1 MKAKADVLTMEA
13 VAPAEAQPELAVA
26 PVVYEVTLTVDA
38 AIAAE
43 FDDWLAG
50 HVIEMVHLPGFLDAD
65 VERADAPDERHAV
78 RVARYRVESR
88 QALERYYADHAD
100 RMRAAGIDR
109 FGGRFS
115 ATRRI
120 LEPAADDPS
129 PGASISFCGNCETP
143 LRGRYCPVCGQDSY
157 SRVTSLRELTH
168 NFFGDYLNFDSRLT
182 RSLLP
187 LIGRPG
193 YLTNEYLGG
202 RRARYIP
209 PLRLYLFI
217 SVAFFFLLSLASLR
231 PGWLNVQGA
240 PDDSGQLQVS
250 VDERSGELAKEP
262 EWVQQLARKTMQAKN
277 NPRAFTSA
285 MIGKLPTMM
294 FLLLPVF
301 AFFLKA
307 LYIRSHRYYVEHLFF
322 SFHYHAVVFLAAL
335 IYLIAY
341 AVATRFGLQTVTD
354 NLGVA
359 LWAYLTLYLILAMR
373 KTYAQGWFKTLIKW
387 SILAVGYG
395 IAMSVALLGAVIWA
409 AIS

>member
-1 MKAKADVLTMEA
+1 MAA
-13 VAPAEAQPELAVA
+13 VAETATGSTALVA
-26 PVVYEVTLTVDA
+26 PVIYEVTLTIDA
-38 AIAAE
+38 AIAGE
-43 FDDWLAG
+43 FDEWLGG
-50 HVIEMVHLPGFLDAD
+50 HVLEMVHLPGFLDAD
-65 VERADAPDERHAV
+65 IEHADPPDDGHAV

-88 QALERYYADHAD
+88 LALERYYAEHAE

-109 FGGRFS
+109 FGRRFS

-129 PGASISFCGNCETP
+129 PGAAIAFCGNCETP

-157 SRVTSLRELTH
+157 SRVTSVRELMH
-168 NFFGDYLNFDSRLT
+168 DFFGDYLNFDSRLV

-193 YLTNEYLGG
+193 YLTNEYLAG

-231 PGWLNVQGA
+231 PEWLNVNLAADQ
-240 PDDSGQLQVS
+240 PDKAAQVQVS
-250 VDERSGELAKEP
+250 VDQVNGELAREP
-262 EWVQQLARKTMQAKN
+262 EWVQRLARQGMAAKN
-277 NPRAFTSA
+277 NPRAFMSA

-294 FLLLPVF
+294 FLLLPLF
-301 AFFLKA
+301 AFFLKV

-335 IYLIAY
+335 IFLVTY
-341 AVATRFGLQTVTD
+341 AVAENFGVRTITD
-354 NLGVA
+354 NIGTA

-373 KTYAQGWFKTLIKW
+373 KTYTQGWFKTLFKW
-387 SILAVGYG
+387 SILAIAYG
-395 IAMSVALLGAVIWA
+395 IAMILALVGTVVWA
-409 AIS
+409 AAG